1 MDMIFIER
9 DIPCSMDEIEKK
21 LEVLRIVLATQS
33 NRGVKETLMSVVP
46 IYRTPEDVNKKAI
59 EAEEMV
65 QATMS

>member
-1 MDMIFIER
+1 
-9 DIPCSMDEIEKK
+9 MDEIEKK

-46 IYRTPEDVNKKAI
+46 IYRTPENVNKKAI